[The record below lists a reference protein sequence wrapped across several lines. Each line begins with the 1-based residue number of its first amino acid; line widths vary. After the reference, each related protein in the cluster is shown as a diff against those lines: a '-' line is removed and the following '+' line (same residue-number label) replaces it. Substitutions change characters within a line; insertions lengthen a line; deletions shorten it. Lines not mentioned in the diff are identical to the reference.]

1 MNPVNPPCWTFR
13 GTRKI
18 VIHNCCSESVTTST
32 RKYPKHWFTTWVAK
46 HISPWLAF
54 YHEHQTQAA
63 VLWQSDTA
71 VACSFWFLFDRL
83 IFPESIFRWHSSYVF
98 PPPEVQIGLKA
109 RIELSFGHLSSLKSI
124 KNTSHV
130 KGSQPETANTNWSN
144 LSGCRFR
151 FTWIRN
157 CWKDN
162 GFLAGDLSN
171 NSFWQP
177 SQSIGCGL
185 GNFGLFQTS

>member
-18 VIHNCCSESVTTST
+18 VIHNCCSESVRTST

-46 HISPWLAF
+46 AHIPMAGILSWASNAGRSTMAKW
-54 YHEHQTQAA
+54 Y
-63 VLWQSDTA
+63 S
-71 VACSFWFLFDRL
+71 CSMFFLIPFDRL
-83 IFPESIFRWHSSYVF
+83 IFPESIFRWHSSYV
-98 PPPEVQIGLKA
+98 VSTA
-109 RIELSFGHLSSLKSI
+109 RSANRFEGQDRVVIWKPSSLKSI

-144 LSGCRFR
+144 LSGCRCH

-157 CWKDN
+157 CWKTMDSWP
-162 GFLAGDLSN
+162 GIWVITLFGSPASHRL
-171 NSFWQP
+171 W
-177 SQSIGCGL
+177 L
-185 GNFGLFQTS
+185 G